1 MPSYPIL
8 RFRGIDPQLPREQL
22 SQLQRQCL
30 AEVSEARDGWT
41 LGPMVIIMPQL
52 THSLLS
58 ML

>member
-30 AEVSEARDGWT
+30 AEVSEARDGRT
-41 LGPMVIIMPQL
+41 LGQVL
-52 THSLLS
+52 ALLQTKHF
-58 ML
+58 